1 MYIYMYILYLK
12 YLYTWSKY
20 RFVFLK
26 IIQANADGD
35 LPIHLAATSGH
46 TEAVEELLHAGMDID
61 ALNTITE
68 HTPLELAVCYEQVH
82 MVEFL
87 LNRKAKLEIPS

>member
-1 MYIYMYILYLK
+1 M
-12 YLYTWSKY
+12 
-20 RFVFLK
+20 
-26 IIQANADGD
+26 
-35 LPIHLAATSGH
+35 PIHLAATSGH

-61 ALNTITE
+61 ALNMITE

-87 LNRKAKLEIPS
+87 LSRKAKLEIPS